1 MAGNTERRAVYT
13 TGLGRIRYCT
23 RCGQEQSNCRCTSA
37 SGADASVAQT
47 PRDGIVR
54 IARDKKGRHGKVVTM
69 ITGLPDDGEL
79 TAALAQAFKRLCGSG
94 GTVKPG
100 GQIEIQGDHRDK
112 LEAKLIELGHRVKR
126 VGG

>member
-1 MAGNTERRAVYT
+1 MAGNTDRRAVYT
-13 TGLGRIRYCT
+13 TGLGRIRYCA
-23 RCGQEQSNCRCTSA
+23 RCGLEQSSCRCASA
-37 SGADASVAQT
+37 GGAGSEAQT
-47 PRDGIVR
+47 PRDGFVR
-54 IARDKKGRHGKVVTM
+54 IARDKKGRHGKVVTV
-69 ITGLPDDGEL
+69 ITGLPDDSEL
-79 TAALAQAFKRLCGSG
+79 TASLAQAFKRICGSG

>member
-1 MAGNTERRAVYT
+1 
-13 TGLGRIRYCT
+13 
-23 RCGQEQSNCRCTSA
+23 
-37 SGADASVAQT
+37 
-47 PRDGIVR
+47 
-54 IARDKKGRHGKVVTM
+54 M